1 MSAYIDLVPGV
12 LLQIFPEPGTID
24 NAYEAVVRSV
34 SDAGIRLSVPR
45 RGDERLP
52 LLPGTRV
59 VAFAAFNGQLYRFS
73 CMVKLTEQFPQ
84 ETVVLA
90 PPDEAVNAE
99 RREFFRLFTRV
110 VPRYGAR
117 VDHKLVELQRLTAV
131 MLDISGG
138 GLQIQTREWVPTGSR
153 LRLIFVL
160 DDDPLEF
167 DLQVMALSVLRPER
181 QQHYRIH
188 CRFVDVAT
196 ADVERIV
203 RHVFRQQVALRRKGA
218 L

>member
-1 MSAYIDLVPGV
+1 MPAYVDLVPGLV
-12 LLQIFPEPGTID
+12 LQVFPDSGNID

-34 SDAGIRLSVPR
+34 SETGIRLSVPR

-52 LLPGTRV
+52 LVPDMRV
-59 VAFAAFNGQLYRFS
+59 SVYAAFNGQLYRFS

-99 RREFFRLFTRV
+99 RREFFRLFTRI
-110 VPRYGAR
+110 VPRYAAR
-117 VDHKLVELQRLTAV
+117 VDHKLVELQPLNAV
-131 MLDISGG
+131 VLDVSGG

-153 LRLIFVL
+153 LRLIFVV
-160 DDDPLEF
+160 DDDPLEL
-167 DLQVMALSVLRPER
+167 DLQVVVLSVLRPER

-188 CRFVDVAT
+188 CRLVDVAT